1 MNTMIFSTIMNFI
14 AAVILIGIG
23 AKEMNNLVTSIPAI
37 FCGIAGICGIM
48 EIKKKQK

>member
-1 MNTMIFSTIMNFI
+1 MKTMIFSTIMNFI

-37 FCGIAGICGIM
+37 FVELQESAGLW
-48 EIKKKQK
+48 K